1 MRARCTVTGWVTVEA
16 NDEEEAAEKAVTEE
30 NFVKDIKPDLENIMR
45 WEFCDDY
52 DSIEEVE
59 KEDA

>member
-1 MRARCTVTGWVTVEA
+1 MTGWVTVEA